1 MQRVA
6 DGGVRRSNIVA
17 RVVIGQDQVDGG
29 QHPPR
34 RRRADAVAAEERI
47 QQALRDPVV
56 QIRDE
61 VFALDL
67 PPLHLHEVAAARR
80 ENADDDGADLQLL
93 RGKDRAELVEAV
105 TVVQQIVHEDDRA
118 AEGLDGADL
127 IAHGVVAGVAGT
139 ENELPSGANV
149 LSTCSVFVTVFGT
162 ISSERILP

>member
-1 MQRVA
+1 ME
-6 DGGVRRSNIVA
+6 
-17 RVVIGQDQVDGG
+17 G

-34 RRRADAVAAEERI
+34 RRRADAVAAEEGI

-127 IAHGVVAGVAGT
+127 
-139 ENELPSGANV
+139 LR
-149 LSTCSVFVTVFGT
+149 TV
-162 ISSERILP
+162 S